1 MEGYDK
7 VDNDSEQIQQGEAKE
22 QKTDNSKP
30 TKKKRYPK
38 LGNYNEFTVYER
50 PGWPSHDECVTHVTR
65 YPEWTSLPT
74 VYLPPDNK
82 VSTYL
87 VKVEQSTQKPRD
99 RHHSRPLQPF

>member
-82 VSTYL
+82 VSICLMKLLFKLTCIYI
-87 VKVEQSTQKPRD
+87 EG
-99 RHHSRPLQPF
+99 F